1 MKRKQIEKYILI
13 GVIMALLIISLSNPK
28 ISYYSSPTLQRTGE
42 VMLLIDVSGSMA
54 ARENIDSP
62 SRLER
67 IKPILYDMIDNI
79 GELVQVKISLYG
91 FTEITRSLV
100 PFVETDDYQ
109 YLKESIDKVLDIY
122 ATPGS
127 GSSLGKSLQNAIPRF
142 SEDAQSKLIILISDG
157 EAYIN
162 DTRGMTYHERLYIDE
177 AIEQAIEEDITII
190 TVGVGEKAGAKIPL
204 FNSDGEFT
212 GEYSKLQKEAK
223 GKIYTSANDYVT
235 YLEEEGLKEIA
246 NETGGEYFFENSL
259 DGLNDLIAENLTAVN
274 DMGFHREVINY
285 FPINN
290 WFSLATIP
298 IWILFVKRHI
308 LE

>member
-1 MKRKQIEKYILI
+1 
-13 GVIMALLIISLSNPK
+13 
-28 ISYYSSPTLQRTGE
+28 
-42 VMLLIDVSGSMA
+42 
-54 ARENIDSP
+54 
-62 SRLER
+62 
-67 IKPILYDMIDNI
+67 
-79 GELVQVKISLYG
+79 
-91 FTEITRSLV
+91 
-100 PFVETDDYQ
+100 

-142 SEDAQSKLIILISDG
+142 SEDARSKLIILISDG
-157 EAYIN
+157 ESYIN

-177 AIEQAIEEDITII
+177 AIEQAIEENITII
-190 TVGVGEKAGAKIPL
+190 TVGVGEETGAKIPL

-212 GEYSKLQKEAK
+212 GEYSKLRKEAK
-223 GKIYTSANDYVT
+223 GKIYTSANDFIT

-246 NETGGEYFFENSL
+246 TETGGEYYFETSL

-274 DMGFHREVINY
+274 DMEFHREVIHY
-285 FPINN
+285 LPINN